1 MIPEIYVLVYLFC
14 PKFQV
19 ANLII
24 KFAFVNSW
32 IRLVGI
38 INAMTTKATWRMRGL
53 PEEMHRLVAVIQDDI
68 ETIREQRR
76 QDRKGK

>member
-24 KFAFVNSW
+24 KFA
-32 IRLVGI
+32 
-38 INAMTTKATWRMRGL
+38 
-53 PEEMHRLVAVIQDDI
+53 I
-68 ETIREQRR
+68 E
-76 QDRKGK
+76 KGKPLPYDS

>member
-24 KFAFVNSW
+24 KFANTN
-32 IRLVGI
+32 LYKTQM
-38 INAMTTKATWRMRGL
+38 N
-53 PEEMHRLVAVIQDDI
+53 
-68 ETIREQRR
+68 
-76 QDRKGK
+76 